1 MKTINLMNFT
11 NKVYPG
17 VFYQDGKAV
26 ATDDLMMVVV
36 NQDYDPSV
44 EGKSIGKNGRDV
56 TRKGKLCNL
65 RNWKSVIPDTNGWN
79 KFYLEDFPDT
89 LFKEAREH
97 YKLHGKKSMARV
109 IINDN
114 WYNLWQL
121 EKIMQLV
128 KSQKDVVIYCRKK
141 SQKRYDSVILTIQS
155 KEVTAVLM
163 PVFPTPK
170 EDIKET
176 MFIKRIA

>member
-1 MKTINLMNFT
+1 MKFT
-11 NKVYPG
+11 NDVYPG
-17 VFYQDGKAV
+17 IFHQNGKAV
-26 ATDDLMMVVV
+26 ATDGYMMVVV

-44 EGKSIGKNGRDV
+44 EGKSIGKDGIDV
-56 TRKGKLCNL
+56 TGKGRLFQL

-79 KFYLEDFPDT
+79 KLYLEDVPDT

-97 YKLHGKKSMARV
+97 KKLYGKESMARV

-128 KSQKDVVIYCRKK
+128 KNQKDVVIYCRKK

-163 PVFPTPK
+163 PVFPTYK
-170 EDIKET
+170 NDITDT